1 MTETEALSFVEG
13 QTWHFAK
20 TMPQWPHWYCLARE
34 ASDRAE
40 FYAFVRHIRGTG
52 YQAEFRPELREAWAT
67 RWYLDLGPHHYWT
80 MDPTVEQTT
89 LINRALHPNV
99 AVRHANCGDASR

>member
-1 MTETEALSFVEG
+1 MTKTEALSFVES

-20 TMPQWPHWYCLARE
+20 TMPQWPHWYCLVKD
-34 ASDRAE
+34 ASDRAA
-40 FYAFVRHIRGTG
+40 FYAFVRYIQEAG

-80 MDPTVEQTT
+80 MDPEVEQTT
-89 LINRALHPNV
+89 LINRAMHPNV
-99 AVRHANCGDASR
+99 AVRS